1 MYAARSGAGAG
12 DRENRRNDVGA
23 ITLFPSRAAT
33 ASSGGE
39 GGTRAAIGPAR
50 ITRPVIGP
58 RFLIRP
64 TLPIILIRFT
74 AADR

>member
-1 MYAARSGAGAG
+1 MYGTRSSAGAG

-23 ITLFPSRAAT
+23 ITLFPSRAA
-33 ASSGGE
+33 AGVGGGE
-39 GGTRAAIGPAR
+39 ARAAIGPAR

>member
-33 ASSGGE
+33 ASSGG
-39 GGTRAAIGPAR
+39 GGGLAPLLVPRA
-50 ITRPVIGP
+50 
-58 RFLIRP
+58 
-64 TLPIILIRFT
+64 LPGL
-74 AADR
+74 